1 MPEFEFI
8 SEHILRLELPWKVAG
23 PITVPVAVWLVRER
37 DGWSLVDSGPP
48 QTADQLVA
56 AVARATNGQ
65 GPQRILLTHAHV
77 DHGGGV
83 QALLQTWEPD
93 LLCHREEVP
102 IVTGL
107 TDYRRLPSLSTAYR
121 LGRFLLRRT
130 RWSYAVTRELEGG
143 LSVGGMA
150 VIHLPG
156 HTAGQVG
163 FLHPTDRAMICGDA
177 VMHLGGQLS
186 LPFAMATIDP
196 QAARAS
202 VRRLGELDFIHLL
215 PSHGPAIL
223 ARGREA
229 VEYFLNRMEGHPEP
243 SRW

>member
-8 SEHILRLELPWKVAG
+8 SEHILRLELAWKVVG
-23 PITVPVAVWLVRER
+23 PITTPVAAWLVRDRE
-37 DGWSLVDSGPP
+37 GWSLVDSGPP
-48 QTADQLVA
+48 ETADQVVA

-65 GPQRILLTHAHV
+65 GPVRILLTHAHY
-77 DHGGGV
+77 DHAGGV
-83 QALLQTWEPD
+83 SALLQAWDPA

-107 TDYRRLPSLSTAYR
+107 TDYRRLPSNSSAYR
-121 LGRFLLRRT
+121 LGRLFLRRT
-130 RWSYAVTRELEGG
+130 RWSYPVARDLEGG

-156 HTAGQVG
+156 HTAGHVG
-163 FLHPTDRAMICGDA
+163 LLHPADRAMICGDA

-186 LPFAMATIDP
+186 LPFGMATIDP
-196 QAARAS
+196 QTARAS

-215 PSHGPAIL
+215 PSHGPPVL

-229 VEYFLNRMEGHPEP
+229 IEYFLSRLEGQAEP
-243 SRW
+243 TGW